1 MLQWLHLMEQVANF
15 HILFHSILRSDFL
28 QVWKLHQEDKLMEI
42 VDHKLTLDA
51 GKKMEV
57 QRVINVALLC
67 LQQLDERRPTMA
79 QVVAM
84 LQGDQFDGTIEDLE
98 TSYSMETSLLANF
111 PGHFNLHELT
121 STTERDEI
129 ELTPTNMESIDG

>member
-1 MLQWLHLMEQVANF
+1 
-15 HILFHSILRSDFL
+15 
-28 QVWKLHQEDKLMEI
+28 MEI
-42 VDHKLTLDA
+42 VDHKLTLDV

-98 TSYSMETSLLANF
+98 TSDSTETSLLANF
-111 PGHFNLHELT
+111 PGHFNLQELILT
-121 STTERDEI
+121 MERDEI
-129 ELTPTNMESIDG
+129 ELAPMNVESIEG

>member
-1 MLQWLHLMEQVANF
+1 MLQWLHLMKQVAYF
-15 HILFHSILRSDFL
+15 HILFHSILRSDL
-28 QVWKLHQEDKLMEI
+28 QVWKLHQEDKLIEI

-51 GKKMEV
+51 DKKMEV

-84 LQGDQFDGTIEDLE
+84 LQGDQFDGIIEDLE
-98 TSYSMETSLLANF
+98 TSDSMETSLLANF
-111 PGHFNLHELT
+111 PGHFNLQDLT
-121 STTERDEI
+121 LTMERDEI
-129 ELTPTNMESIDG
+129 ELAPMNVESIDE

>member
-1 MLQWLHLMEQVANF
+1 
-15 HILFHSILRSDFL
+15 
-28 QVWKLHQEDKLMEI
+28 MEI
-42 VDHKLTLDA
+42 VDHKLTLDV

-84 LQGDQFDGTIEDLE
+84 LQGDQFDGIIEDLE
-98 TSYSMETSLLANF
+98 TSDSMETSLLANF
-111 PGHFNLHELT
+111 P
-121 STTERDEI
+121 
-129 ELTPTNMESIDG
+129 